1 MAMSRRESF
10 SIRFIPYSPKK
21 LRYDDVVLINRKSR
35 SSFVTVLSICLSS
48 FPYLACS
55 KPSRVRIL
63 RSYQSSRLIRH
74 FIKEGQ
80 NGRTE

>member
-21 LRYDDVVLINRKSR
+21 LRYDDSR
-35 SSFVTVLSICLSS
+35 SSFVT
-48 FPYLACS
+48 LACS
-55 KPSRVRIL
+55 KPSR
-63 RSYQSSRLIRH
+63 SSCLIRH